1 MNGRERFLTALRGGQ
16 PDRVPM
22 FETHFCLRFI
32 REALGSAI
40 NSPYHNVDDEAK
52 MSRLTGLDM
61 LWTAPVGFTSF
72 ASILQH
78 GERYQDEWGTWYGMD
93 ESSWPGSWMENTVVN
108 DREEWRH
115 LKFPDP
121 SLPIRTEQAR
131 RAVELANGELAV
143 VGAVRGPFSGAWMVA
158 GMVNM
163 GRWLQ
168 KEPDL
173 FDDVLREMARWNTQV
188 GLQEIAAGVD
198 AIMIHDDWGMNMG
211 LMVNPDLW
219 RRYVYPH
226 IAEEVETLAATG
238 TPIIMHSDG
247 NLNAIMDEIVGMKI
261 SALNPV
267 QRNSSMDAFALKQKY
282 GNRLCLIGN
291 ISASQ
296 TLPYGTPG
304 DVELQALEL
313 LRDVAPGGAFIM
325 APDHS
330 YHGGIPSANVWQVFE
345 TCKKYGAY
353 PLDQDVIRA
362 RIEELQAEGRN
373 SQVTISASQPDKAAA
388 AEVAKRPRPRREV
401 G

>member
-1 MNGRERFLTALRGGQ
+1 
-16 PDRVPM
+16 
-22 FETHFCLRFI
+22 
-32 REALGSAI
+32 
-40 NSPYHNVDDEAK
+40 
-52 MSRLTGLDM
+52 
-61 LWTAPVGFTSF
+61 
-72 ASILQH
+72 
-78 GERYQDEWGTWYGMD
+78 
-93 ESSWPGSWMENTVVN
+93 
-108 DREEWRH
+108 
-115 LKFPDP
+115 
-121 SLPIRTEQAR
+121 
-131 RAVELANGELAV
+131 

-296 TLPYGTPG
+296 TLPYGSPG

-353 PLDQDVIRA
+353 PLDQDAIRA

-373 SQVTISASQPDKAAA
+373 SQVTISANQPDKAAA
-388 AEVAKRPRPRREV
+388 AEVAKRPRPRR
-401 G
+401 

>member
-1 MNGRERFLTALRGGQ
+1 MNPRERFLTALQGGQ
-16 PDRVPM
+16 PDRVPL

-32 REALGSAI
+32 REVLGPDV
-40 NSPYHNVDDEAK
+40 SPYHNVDDEVAI
-52 MSRLTGLDM
+52 SRAMGLDM
-61 LWTAPVGFTSF
+61 VWSAPLGFTSF
-72 ASILQH
+72 ANIQQH

-108 DREEWRH
+108 DREDWRQ
-115 LKFPDP
+115 LRFPDP
-121 SLPIRTEQAR
+121 DLPIRSEQHR
-131 RAVELANGELAV
+131 RALELAAGELAV

-163 GRWLQ
+163 SRWLQ

-173 FDDVLREMARWNTQV
+173 FDDVLRGMARWNTQL
-188 GLQEIAAGVD
+188 GLNLIRAGVD

-247 NLNAIMDEIVGMKI
+247 NLNVIMDDIVQMKV
-261 SALNPV
+261 SGFNPV
-267 QRNSSMDAFALKQKY
+267 QRNAGMDIAALKQKY

-296 TLPYGTPG
+296 TLPYGTAE
-304 DVELQALEL
+304 DVELQCLEC
-313 LRDVAPGGAFIM
+313 LRDVAPSGAYIM

-330 YHGGIPSANVWQVFE
+330 YHGGIPSANIRRVFE
-345 TCKKYGAY
+345 TCHRYGTY
-353 PLDQDVIRA
+353 PLDMDTIEA
-362 RIEELQAEGRN
+362 RIAELQQAG
-373 SQVTISASQPDKAAA
+373 STSHVTVSASRTGQDAGQTTT
-388 AEVAKRPRPRREV
+388 RRPRR
-401 G
+401 